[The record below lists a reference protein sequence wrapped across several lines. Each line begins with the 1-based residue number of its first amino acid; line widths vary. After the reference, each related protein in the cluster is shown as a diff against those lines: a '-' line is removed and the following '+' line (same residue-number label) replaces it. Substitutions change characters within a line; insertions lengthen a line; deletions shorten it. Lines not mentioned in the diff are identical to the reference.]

1 MFEHLKNKKIILG
14 VCGSIAAYKAAILTR
29 LLVKQNAKVK
39 IVMTKSATEFIS
51 PLTLATLSKNP
62 VMTDFVKKEGGL
74 WNNHV
79 DLGLWADAMIIAPAS
94 ANTLGKM
101 AHALSDNLLVAT
113 YLSARCPVF
122 IAPAMDLDMW
132 LHLATQRN
140 IKLLE
145 EAENKI
151 IPVGNGELA
160 SGLRG
165 AGRLA
170 EPEDIVV
177 YLNEFFAEKE
187 TAKNG
192 IYKHLAN
199 KNVLITAGPTH
210 EPIDPVRFIGNRSS
224 GKMGIA
230 LAEMALKQGANVTMV
245 LGPIDLRPKSENI
258 RVISVETAEQM
269 FQATTKHFADSDIAI
284 LAAAVSD
291 YTPVQASD
299 VKIKKNDGNMFLE
312 LKKTKDILAYLGTQ
326 KQENQLLVGFALETN
341 NEIENANKKLRKKNL
356 DFIVL
361 NSLQDK
367 GAGFKHNTNK
377 ITILDKYNNMREYEL
392 KSKMAVAGDI
402 VEKIVSLLPETVL
415 KTEII
420 ESC

>member
-1 MFEHLKNKKIILG
+1 MKNKKIILG
-14 VCGSIAAYKAAILTR
+14 VCGSIAAYKTAILTR
-29 LLVKQNAKVK
+29 LLVKQNVEVKV
-39 IVMTKSATEFIS
+39 VMTKSATEFIS

-170 EPEDIVV
+170 EPEDIVA
-177 YLNEFFAEKE
+177 YLNDFFAEKE

-192 IYKHLAN
+192 VYKHLAN
-199 KNVLITAGPTH
+199 KKVLITAGPTH

-230 LAEMALKQGANVTMV
+230 IAEAALKQGANVTMV
-245 LGPIDLRPKSENI
+245 LGPTDLRPTSADIK
-258 RVISVETAEQM
+258 VISVETAEQM
-269 FQATTKHFADSDIAI
+269 FQATTKHFSDSDIAI

-312 LKKTKDILAYLGTQ
+312 LKKTKDILAYLGTKKQ
-326 KQENQLLVGFALETN
+326 KKQLLVGFALETN
-341 NEIENANKKLRKKNL
+341 NELANANKKLKKKNL

-392 KSKMAVAGDI
+392 KSKTAVAGDI
-402 VEKIVSLLPETVL
+402 IEKIVSLLSKTVLETETVE
-415 KTEII
+415 TY
-420 ESC
+420 

>member
-29 LLVKQNAKVK
+29 LLVKQNAEVKV
-39 IVMTKSATEFIS
+39 VMTKAATEFIS

-79 DLGLWADAMIIAPAS
+79 DLGLWADAIVIAPAS

-132 LHLATQRN
+132 QHLATQRN

-160 SGLRG
+160 SGLHG

-170 EPEDIVV
+170 EPEDIVA
-177 YLNEFFAEKE
+177 YLNDFFAKKE
-187 TAKNG
+187 MAKNG
-192 IYKHLAN
+192 LSERLAN

-230 LAEMALKQGANVTMV
+230 LAETALKQGASVTMV
-245 LGPIDLRPKSENI
+245 LGPTDLRPSSADIK
-258 RVISVETAEQM
+258 VIAVETAEQM
-269 FQATTKHFADSDIAI
+269 FQATTKHFADSDVAI

-326 KQENQLLVGFALETN
+326 KQEKQLLVGFALETN
-341 NEIENANKKLRKKNL
+341 NELENANKKLKKKNL

-392 KSKMAVAGDI
+392 KSKTAVANDI
-402 VEKIVSLLPETVL
+402 IEKIVSLLPETVL
-415 KTEII
+415 KTEIV
-420 ESC
+420 ETY